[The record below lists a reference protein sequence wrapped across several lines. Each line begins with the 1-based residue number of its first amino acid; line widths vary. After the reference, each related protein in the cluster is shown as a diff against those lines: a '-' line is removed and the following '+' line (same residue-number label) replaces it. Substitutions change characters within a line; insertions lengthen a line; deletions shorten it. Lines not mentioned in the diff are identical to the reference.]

1 MKRTVVASPGDV
13 PVRLKASRPTPGA
26 QCRLADLWPGA
37 RFRLLG
43 TDIRGRVR
51 KIVSGR
57 VQVQVDGVRTMAI
70 NFETADGRQVAFS
83 TDDSRLADWAPATLV
98 EVEA

>member
-1 MKRTVVASPGDV
+1 MKRTGPSPAGDV
-13 PVRLKASRPTPGA
+13 PVRVKSRPTPGA
-26 QCRLADLWPGA
+26 QCQLAHLWPGA
-37 RFRLLG
+37 KFRLLG

-51 KIVSGR
+51 KVVSGR
-57 VQVQVDGVRTMAI
+57 VQVQVEAARTVAVT
-70 NFETADGRQVAFS
+70 FETADGRQVAFS